1 MKTLVVYYSLEGN
14 SRYVAE
20 KIKECEKEKVTLLEL
35 KPVKKYPTGAVSKF
49 FWGGKSAVMGE
60 KPELESYSVTLDEY
74 ERVIFGFPV
83 WASRFAPPLKTFID
97 ENREALKDKR
107 IAAFAC
113 FAGSGAD
120 KALCKLK
127 EELEI
132 DEFEA
137 EVILINPGNKKS
149 HENELKILGFCE
161 RLFT

>member
-1 MKTLVVYYSLEGN
+1 MKTLLVYYSLEGN
-14 SRYVAE
+14 SKYVAE
-20 KIKECEKEKVTLLEL
+20 KIKDYGGEGVSLLEL

-60 KPELESYSVTLDEY
+60 KPELESYSVNLDEY

-83 WASRFAPPLKTFID
+83 WASRFTPPLKTFID
-97 ENREALKDKR
+97 ENREGLKDKK
-107 IAAFAC
+107 ISAFAC
-113 FAGSGAD
+113 MAGSGGD

-137 EVILINPGNKKS
+137 EAILINPGNKKS
-149 HENELKILGFCE
+149 QDNELKIMGFCE
-161 RLFT
+161 KLFT

>member
-1 MKTLVVYYSLEGN
+1 MKTLLVYYSLEGN
-14 SRYVAE
+14 SKYVAE
-20 KIKECEKEKVTLLEL
+20 KIKDYGGEGVTLLEL

-60 KPELESYSVTLDEY
+60 KPELESYSVNLDEY

-83 WASRFAPPLKTFID
+83 WASRFTPPLKTFID
-97 ENREALKDKR
+97 ENREGLKDKK

-127 EELEI
+127 EELGI
-132 DEFEA
+132 DEFE
-137 EVILINPGNKKS
+137 EEISLINPKQKS
-149 HENELKILGFCE
+149 GGENESKIKGFCE
-161 RLFT
+161 ALFT

>member
-1 MKTLVVYYSLEGN
+1 MKALVVYYSLEGN

-20 KIKECEKEKVTLLEL
+20 KIKECEEEVVTLLEL

-60 KPELESYSVTLDEY
+60 KPELENYSVNLDEY

-97 ENREALKDKR
+97 ENREALKDKK
-107 IAAFAC
+107 ISAFAC
-113 FAGSGAD
+113 MAGSGGD

-137 EVILINPGNKKS
+137 EAILINPGDKKRE
-149 HENELKILGFCE
+149 ENETKIKEFCKK
-161 RLFT
+161 LFT

>member
-20 KIKECEKEKVTLLEL
+20 KIKECEEEKVTLLEL